1 MRKMEFPE
9 LGPTFEEETGGVRV
23 TQNHISYP
31 VEGWQ
36 LWHDVRSMIYLSIS
50 KGFNCLWVK
59 NHPSDKKLRNGTS
72 THYICFA
79 RDHEMHWD
87 YLLAIENKF
96 GESITVNKKHRD
108 KLRAAKVRFVPQTS
122 GSKHLMVPPH
132 LRNMERVIDALK

>member
-1 MRKMEFPE
+1 
-9 LGPTFEEETGGVRV
+9 
-23 TQNHISYP
+23 
-31 VEGWQ
+31 
-36 LWHDVRSMIYLSIS
+36 
-50 KGFNCLWVK
+50 
-59 NHPSDKKLRNGTS
+59 
-72 THYICFA
+72 
-79 RDHEMHWD
+79 MHWD